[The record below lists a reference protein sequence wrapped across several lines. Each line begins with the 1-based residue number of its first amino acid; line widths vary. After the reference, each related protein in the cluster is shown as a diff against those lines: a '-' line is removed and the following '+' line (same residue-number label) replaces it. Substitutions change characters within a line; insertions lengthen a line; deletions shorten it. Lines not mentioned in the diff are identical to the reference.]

1 MDETQDFKSL
11 QDQIQAALIS
21 TTRTS
26 GQISSEDLGFQRSLN
41 PELGTSLDEQS
52 ARLLALSGALLKSAT
67 SLSELRAPV
76 LEDADDV
83 ESNWRN
89 VVDVLDSLLEKTD
102 TSLDEYTG
110 VIKRKGSP
118 SVEQVNLILIFE
130 CYMFKANPLS
140 VYIPIQE
147 AKGQPR
153 KFVPYSEPRQTP
165 ACIRCQAG
173 QQ

>member
-1 MDETQDFKSL
+1 MPGLRFAGLQGYFAKVVFYANLNFNQRTPGQLQKPAQMDDTQDFKSL

-26 GQISSEDLGFQRSLN
+26 GQISSEDLAFQRSLN

-52 ARLLALSGALLKSAT
+52 ARLLALSSALLKSAT
-67 SLSELRAPV
+67 SISELKAPV

-83 ESNWRN
+83 ENNWRN

-110 VIKRKGSP
+110 VIKRRESP
-118 SVEQVNLILIFE
+118 FVEQVNLIWALI
-130 CYMFKANPLS
+130 
-140 VYIPIQE
+140 
-147 AKGQPR
+147 
-153 KFVPYSEPRQTP
+153 T
-165 ACIRCQAG
+165 
-173 QQ
+173 